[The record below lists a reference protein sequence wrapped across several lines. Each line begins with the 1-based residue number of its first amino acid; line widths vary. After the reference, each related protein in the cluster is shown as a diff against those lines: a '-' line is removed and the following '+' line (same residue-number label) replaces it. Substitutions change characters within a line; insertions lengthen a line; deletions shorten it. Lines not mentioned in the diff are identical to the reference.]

1 MHKVIYKKDIISF
14 ARPMSIKST
23 YQELLIQTN
32 SDEKIIVIFDL
43 SGQSGYMV
51 ISSIEDFNWFV
62 NHTRGDGRFTEEFFW
77 IVNKRYL
84 R

>member
-1 MHKVIYKKDIISF
+1 
-14 ARPMSIKST
+14 MSIKST

-32 SDEKIIVIFDL
+32 IDEKIIVIFDL
-43 SGQSGYMV
+43 SGQRGYMV